1 VLFTC
6 SNKAARHPQLHVRL
20 PLTSPSNHRG
30 FLSNHSTS
38 RSISM
43 GSMASST
50 TANRSNH
57 IVNDDAY
64 DRAKALYLTET
75 HEKGGSVLK
84 DYYTRDEY
92 RHRRG
97 RFLSKLAE
105 HPKPSVDH
113 WANSKVDADMIFG
126 TDDDQ
131 LQLDVQ
137 QVRDLELEM
146 EFDVLLPLPTTV
158 NTQTIDSFKTCPP
171 ADGNREADEADDDGE
186 VVEDGRDVPTPGGS
200 FTHSTPGTSPA
211 EGVATYDKYASH
223 QLSNPAQFTNASKMP
238 ALPFATFPD
247 HQSLSR
253 PVEASSL
260 PPIPPIKLFTI
271 GRTQPDANKATTL
284 SLRKPA
290 GQNPQDEAIPTAV
303 EVQRPTII
311 FATPPVPKTF
321 VPHPDVSSMAHYGM
335 APPVKGPKRQHIQE
349 AAMMEESNPIRPN
362 APVAKMTASK
372 PTSNLNIST
381 TAEDLDRPNS
391 PGDPVEPPSKKLK
404 DVSGVAKPVKT
415 PPVATATD
423 LTQNDTPTISVPK
436 SAPVDSTTI
445 SVPNMAPPT
454 VTSSPNLA
462 PTVNA
467 TPNVAA
473 VAQTSTPL
481 PRLNDIITGRIL
493 PRTKMEAT
501 EAANELHNRL
511 LAGYNAQG
519 QGQANN
525 RKSVRQ
531 STSNLNNINQDPD
544 FMPHY
549 FSPANFTE
557 TEQEVGAVR
566 CVCGVIEDDASRPSP
581 MTCCDK
587 CEAWQ
592 HSGCV
597 APHLIGKSE
606 EDLKKVNFYCTVCD
620 PYTHRHVLQKVRAGK
635 FPGEQNGKGQ
645 AKTKG
650 APKGKISTPVA
661 AKGKGRGKG
670 KK

>member
-1 VLFTC
+1 
-6 SNKAARHPQLHVRL
+6 
-20 PLTSPSNHRG
+20 
-30 FLSNHSTS
+30 
-38 RSISM
+38 M
-43 GSMASST
+43 DSMASSI

-64 DRAKALYLTET
+64 DRAKALYLMET

-113 WANSKVDADMIFG
+113 WANSKVDAELIFG
-126 TDDDQ
+126 TDDDH

-137 QVRDLELEM
+137 QVRDLELAMNFE
-146 EFDVLLPLPTTV
+146 VLLPLPTTE

-171 ADGNREADEADDDGE
+171 ADGNCEADEVDDDGE

-200 FTHSTPGTSPA
+200 FTHSTPGTSPT
-211 EGVATYDKYASH
+211 EGVAIYDKYASH
-223 QLSNPAQFTNASKMP
+223 QLSNPAQFSNASGLP
-238 ALPFATFPD
+238 NLPFAAFPD
-247 HQSLSR
+247 HQPLSR
-253 PVEASSL
+253 PVDVASQPPVSL
-260 PPIPPIKLFTI
+260 FTIGQPPIKLALSKTI
-271 GRTQPDANKATTL
+271 RQG
-284 SLRKPA
+284 
-290 GQNPQDEAIPTAV
+290 PQDEAIPTAL
-303 EVQRPTII
+303 EVQRPTVTHT
-311 FATPPVPKTF
+311 TPPLPKTF
-321 VPHPDVSSMAHYGM
+321 RPHPDVSSMASY
-335 APPVKGPKRQHIQE
+335 AVTSTPKGLKRQRIPE
-349 AAMMEESNPIRPN
+349 AAIMEESNPIRPI

-372 PTSNLNIST
+372 PASNLNIST
-381 TAEDLDRPNS
+381 TVDDINGSTS
-391 PGDPVEPPSKKLK
+391 PTDHAEPPSKKLK
-404 DVSGVAKPVKT
+404 DVSGVAKPVTT

-423 LTQNDTPTISVPK
+423 LTQKDIPTISVPQP
-436 SAPVDSTTI
+436 APIDSTTI
-445 SVPNMAPPT
+445 SVPNMAPST
-454 VTSSPNLA
+454 ATSSPNLA
-462 PTVNA
+462 PTVNT

-473 VAQTSTPL
+473 TAKTSTPL

-493 PRTKMEAT
+493 PRTKSEAT
-501 EAANELHNRL
+501 EAASELHNRL

-525 RKSVRQ
+525 RKSA
-531 STSNLNNINQDPD
+531 TDLNNINQDPD

-557 TEQEVGAVR
+557 SEQEVGAVR
-566 CVCGVIEDDASRPSP
+566 CVCGAIADDASRPSP

-592 HSGCV
+592 HSACV
-597 APHLIGKSE
+597 APHLIGKTDAE
-606 EDLKKVNFYCTVCD
+606 LEDVEFRCTICD
-620 PYTHRHVLQKVRAGK
+620 PYAHRHVLQKVRAGK

-650 APKGKISTPVA
+650 TPKGTPKGKAGTAVA

>member
-1 VLFTC
+1 
-6 SNKAARHPQLHVRL
+6 
-20 PLTSPSNHRG
+20 
-30 FLSNHSTS
+30 
-38 RSISM
+38 M
-43 GSMASST
+43 DSMASSI

-64 DRAKALYLTET
+64 DRAKALYLMET

-113 WANSKVDADMIFG
+113 WANSKVDAELIFG
-126 TDDDQ
+126 TDDDH

-137 QVRDLELEM
+137 QVRDLELAMNFE
-146 EFDVLLPLPTTV
+146 VLLPLPTTE

-171 ADGNREADEADDDGE
+171 ADGNCEADEVDDDGE

-200 FTHSTPGTSPA
+200 FTHSTPGTSPT
-211 EGVATYDKYASH
+211 EGVAIYDKYASH
-223 QLSNPAQFTNASKMP
+223 QLSNPAQFSNASGLP
-238 ALPFATFPD
+238 NLPFAAFPD
-247 HQSLSR
+247 HQPLSR
-253 PVEASSL
+253 PVDVASQPPVSL
-260 PPIPPIKLFTI
+260 FTIGQPPIKL
-271 GRTQPDANKATTL
+271 TL
-284 SLRKPA
+284 SKTIRQ
-290 GQNPQDEAIPTAV
+290 GPQDEAIPTAL
-303 EVQRPTII
+303 EVQRPTVTHT
-311 FATPPVPKTF
+311 TPPLPKNF
-321 VPHPDVSSMAHYGM
+321 RPHPDVSSMASY
-335 APPVKGPKRQHIQE
+335 AVISTPKGLKRQRIPE
-349 AAMMEESNPIRPN
+349 AAIMEESNPIRPI

-372 PTSNLNIST
+372 PASNLNIST
-381 TAEDLDRPNS
+381 TVDDINGSAS
-391 PGDPVEPPSKKLK
+391 PTDHAEPPSKKLK
-404 DVSGVAKPVKT
+404 DVSGVAKPVTT

-423 LTQNDTPTISVPK
+423 LTQKDIPTISVPQP
-436 SAPVDSTTI
+436 APIDSTTI
-445 SVPNMAPPT
+445 SVPNMAPST
-454 VTSSPNLA
+454 ATSSPNLA
-462 PTVNA
+462 PTVNT

-473 VAQTSTPL
+473 TAKTSTPL

-493 PRTKMEAT
+493 PRTKSEAT
-501 EAANELHNRL
+501 EAASELHNRL

-525 RKSVRQ
+525 RKSA
-531 STSNLNNINQDPD
+531 TDLNNINQDPD

-557 TEQEVGAVR
+557 SEQEVGAVR
-566 CVCGVIEDDASRPSP
+566 CVCGAIADDASRPSP

-592 HSGCV
+592 HSACV
-597 APHLIGKSE
+597 APHLIGKTDAE
-606 EDLKKVNFYCTVCD
+606 LEDVEFRCTICD
-620 PYTHRHVLQKVRAGK
+620 PYAHRHVLQKVRTGK

-650 APKGKISTPVA
+650 TPKGTPKGKAGTAVA